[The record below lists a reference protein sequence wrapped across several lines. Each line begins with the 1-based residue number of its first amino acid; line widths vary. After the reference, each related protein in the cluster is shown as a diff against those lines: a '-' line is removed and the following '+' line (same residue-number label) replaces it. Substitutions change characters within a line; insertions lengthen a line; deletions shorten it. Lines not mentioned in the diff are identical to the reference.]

1 MYTNGLLRGR
11 LFFGPSKR
19 SFYTKKERQRDIIE
33 KTHFTGRREERSE
46 EEEARKKKKKK
57 KTKELLRLLR

>member
-1 MYTNGLLRGR
+1 LTA
-11 LFFGPSKR
+11 FFGPSKR

-46 EEEARKKKKKK
+46 EEEVRKKKKKK
-57 KTKELLRLLR
+57 KERRLLRRRR